1 MISFKDRTVEER
13 KAVYERIK
21 NTHPDRIPLLMYP
34 SKDTSLEQLK
44 SEK

>member
-1 MISFKDRTVEER
+1 MMAFKDRTIEER

-21 NTHPDRIPLLMYP
+21 VTHPDRIPLLMYP
-34 SKDTSLEQLK
+34 SKDTNFEALK